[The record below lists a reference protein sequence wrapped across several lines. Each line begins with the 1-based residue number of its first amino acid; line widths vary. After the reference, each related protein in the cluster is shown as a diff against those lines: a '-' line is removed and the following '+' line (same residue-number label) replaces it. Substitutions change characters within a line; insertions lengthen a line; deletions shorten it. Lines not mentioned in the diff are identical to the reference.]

1 MSDNDAH
8 RRAMSI
14 LFVVN
19 HPRDWPFEIEGTRI
33 VTARD
38 YLTDPAYSESH
49 SARVLNLCRTD
60 RYQGRGYYVSLL
72 AEARG
77 HRPLPEVKTLGDL
90 QSGQSDRLLNG
101 GVSEQL
107 QRALPASGSATC
119 TLDAYFGRDPQKR
132 NDSLAQQ
139 LFAALRI
146 PLLRADFE
154 RCGKRWT
161 LREMQVLCVSDVE
174 PARRAF
180 VDEAARDYVTRSSRP
195 RPRESTS
202 AAPAIALLYNEDE
215 PDPPSNPEAL
225 GKLCAAARALGMRPS
240 IIGRDDIDRLPEFD
254 GLFIRDTT
262 GVNHYTYQFARRGA
276 ADGLVVVDDPDSIL
290 KCTNKVYLNEL
301 LSRHRVPVPKTLMVH
316 RDNVDQIV
324 PVLGLPCIVKEPD
337 SAFSLGVAKIETVDA
352 LHDVVDRLFVKSDL
366 VIAQQWLPT
375 AFDWRVGVFDRRP
388 LYVCKYFMAPGHW
401 QVVKRESGRMTE
413 GSTQALSVGEAPEI
427 VVRTALRAANLI
439 GDGLY
444 GVDLKQDDQQCYVM
458 EVNDN
463 PNLDAHNEDGVLKDA
478 LYREIMGVFMRRIHE
493 RKRVAAP

>member
-1 MSDNDAH
+1 MTV
-8 RRAMSI
+8 
-14 LFVVN
+14 LVVVN
-19 HPRDWPFEIEGTRI
+19 HPRDWPFEIAGTRV

-38 YLTDPAYSESH
+38 YLTDPAYSETQ

-90 QSGQSDRLLNG
+90 QSSEPPERLLPAAFG
-101 GVSEQL
+101 EQL
-107 QRALPASGSATC
+107 QRALSANGEQSFA
-119 TLDAYFGRDPQKR
+119 LDALFGRDARKQY
-132 NDSLAQQ
+132 DTLAQQ

-146 PLLRADFE
+146 PLLRAHFE
-154 RCGKRWT
+154 RTGECWQLRDLAILGVNDIPADKR
-161 LREMQVLCVSDVE
+161 VLV
-174 PARRAF
+174 A
-180 VDEAARDYVTRSSRP
+180 EAARDYVTRASRP
-195 RPRESTS
+195 P
-202 AAPAIALLYNEDE
+202 AKPAPSGKPSVAILYDEDE
-215 PDPPSNPEAL
+215 PEPPSNPEAIE
-225 GKLCAAARALGMRPS
+225 KLCAAARKLGMDATV
-240 IIGRDDIDRLPEFD
+240 IARDDIDRLPQFD

-262 GVNHYTYQFARRGA
+262 NVNHYTYQFARRA
-276 ADGLVVVDDPDSIL
+276 AAEGLVVVDDPESIL

-324 PVLGLPCIVKEPD
+324 PLLGLPCIVKQPD
-337 SAFSLGVAKIETVDA
+337 SAFSLGVAKLETA
-352 LHDVVDRLFVKSDL
+352 LAVREVCMRLFEKSDL

-375 AFDWRVGVFDRRP
+375 AFDWRVGVYDRRP

-401 QVVKRESGRMTE
+401 QVVKRESGRTLE

-427 VVRTALRAANLI
+427 VVRTAVRAANLI

-444 GVDLKQDDQQCYVM
+444 GVDLKQDGRQCYVM
-458 EVNDN
+458 EINDN

-478 LYREIMGVFMRRIHE
+478 LYREVMGVFMRRIQE
-493 RKRVAAP
+493 RRRTTAS